1 MANLY
6 KVSDYHPEHSKP
18 EISISLVKGGENSAI
33 IKINKKVEL
42 DCPYMEFKS
51 FDLEG
56 KSYTIQ
62 LNNTFVEHWGKPY
75 NCYVFLLKGTQFD

>member
-6 KVSDYHPEHSKP
+6 KVSEHTPEHCKP

-33 IKINKKVEL
+33 IKINKRVEL
-42 DCPYMEFKS
+42 DLNYREFKS

-56 KSYTIQ
+56 KSYSIE
-62 LNNTFVEHWGKPY
+62 LNNTFIEHWGKAY
-75 NCYVFLLKGTQFD
+75 NCYVFLLKET

>member
-6 KVSDYHPEHSKP
+6 KVSEYHPEHTKP

-42 DCPYMEFKS
+42 GLNYREFKS

-56 KSYTIQ
+56 KRYTIE
-62 LNNTFVEHWGKPY
+62 LNNTFLENWGGVVT
-75 NCYVFLLKGTQFD
+75 CYVFSLNELN

>member
-6 KVSDYHPEHSKP
+6 KVSEHSPEHSKP
-18 EISISLVKGGENSAI
+18 EISISLVKGGENRAI

-42 DCPYMEFKS
+42 DCNYREFKS

-56 KSYTIQ
+56 KSYTIE
-62 LNNTFVEHWGKPY
+62 LNNTFIEHWGKAY
-75 NCYVFLLKGTQFD
+75 DAYVFSLKEN

>member
-6 KVSDYHPEHSKP
+6 KVSEHSPEHSKP

-42 DCPYMEFKS
+42 DCNYREFKS

-56 KSYTIQ
+56 KSYTIE
-62 LNNTFVEHWGKPY
+62 LNNTFLEHWGGVVK
-75 NCYVFLLKGTQFD
+75 CYVFAVKESP